1 LRRPTCS
8 VLLSS
13 CSRARRY
20 SLPSLS
26 VETLAGARDQRSSPD
41 SERMSALGQRTKPL
55 AVGPAASCMAVP
67 AMDGTMAASH
77 LTMRGQRAT
86 STRPRSVRSVS
97 RDRKL
102 KESTL
107 RFARDRSQ
115 PSAVGL
121 DDRAADRLAHAHAL
135 GLGRVEWLE
144 QTREALRAQPRA
156 GVPHPD
162 AQATFGRN
170 GIDADL

>member
-1 LRRPTCS
+1 MS
-8 VLLSS
+8 VS
-13 CSRARRY
+13 C
-20 SLPSLS
+20 
-26 VETLAGARDQRSSPD
+26 Q
-41 SERMSALGQRTKPL
+41 Q
-55 AVGPAASCMAVP
+55 
-67 AMDGTMAASH
+67 
-77 LTMRGQRAT
+77 AT
-86 STRPRSVRSVS
+86 SITAGGSVS

-107 RFARDRSQ
+107 RLARDRPQ

-121 DDRAADRLAHAHAL
+121 DDRAADREAHAHAL

-162 AQATFGRN
+162 AHGTFGRD